1 MKTYLKYLAFASI
14 LAVGCDAELENP
26 IDEDGFYTSGEA
38 DFSNFVSV
46 GNSLTAGYADGALY
60 ITGQENSLPN
70 IMAGQFKLAGGGEF
84 KQPLMAD
91 NLGGLKLGGTVIAEN
106 RFVLTAQD
114 AVTPI
119 GPARLAGDPQ
129 TDITNVLSGSFNN
142 YGVPGAK
149 SFHLG
154 ASGYGNVAGVQSG
167 QANPYFVRFA
177 SSADATVLG
186 DALAQSPTF
195 FSLWIGNNDILSYAT
210 GGGVGV
216 DQTGNLNP
224 ASYGGEDITDPNVFA
239 SVYND
244 LVAALSGN
252 TTGGVVFNIP
262 DVTAIPYFT
271 TVPYN
276 AIPLDEATANQVNA
290 GYLQYN
296 QAIAGYSQVPVA
308 LGGISQEEAAAR
320 TINFMPGQNAIV
332 IEDEYLT
339 DLINPTNGQP
349 IPKLRQ
355 ATPEDL
361 IVLPASS
368 VLGTLADPN
377 NPASARGV
385 GVPLGDEL
393 VLLPEE
399 QTLVATAQASY
410 NAAIQN
416 IASANGLAFV
426 DVQGTLN
433 QLANGGITYDA
444 GTLTSTFAT
453 GGAFSLDG
461 VHPTP
466 RGYAYLANLAIDAI
480 NTTYGSTVP
489 KVNIGNYNTITV
501 SNDVQQ

>member
-91 NLGGLKLGGTVIAEN
+91 NLGGLKLGGEVIAEN

-154 ASGYGNVAGVQSG
+154 ASGYGNVARVPDN
-167 QANPYFVRFA
+167 ANPYFVRFA

-210 GGGVGV
+210 SGGIGV
-216 DQTGNLNP
+216 DTNDQENLNLDP
-224 ASYGGEDITDPNVFA
+224 STYGPNDITNTQVFA

-244 LVAALSGN
+244 LVAALSGS

-262 DVTAIPYFT
+262 DVTSIPYFT

-276 AIPLDEATANQVNA
+276 AIPLDEATAEQVNA
-290 GYLQYN
+290 GYTQYN
-296 QAIAGYSQVPVA
+296 NGLLFAASLGA
-308 LGGISQEEAAAR
+308 LEQEEVERR
-320 TINFMPGQNAIV
+320 TISFQEGQNAIV
-332 IEDEYLT
+332 IEDEELT
-339 DLINPTNGQP
+339 DLSALGLPSI
-349 IPKLRQ
+349 RQ

-361 IVLPASS
+361 ILLPASS
-368 VLGTLADPN
+368 TLGTLANPNDPTTV
-377 NPASARGV
+377 RGV

-393 VLLPEE
+393 VLIPEE
-399 QTLVATAQASY
+399 QKSITDAQASY